1 MYYIYTE
8 LENIKFK
15 NLYEL
20 IKLITEHKED
30 IIYKSSMPRL
40 KQSKYRG
47 LQAFKQL
54 LNRIHDKQIIL
65 NETTKKEY
73 LLGFKLVFNCGSTAF
88 KTNKYDCIVCNHL
101 DELTIKKYNL
111 NQFICSLTEPKQ
123 NDEIK
128 EDDKLKIIKDFISEY
143 DLNMNESLKINI
155 WLLNKFI
162 K

>member
-1 MYYIYTE
+1 MYYIYTDNQNTNFE
-8 LENIKFK
+8 

-20 IKLITEHKED
+20 VKLIADYKED

-54 LNRIHDKQIIL
+54 LNKIHEKQIIL
-65 NETTKKEY
+65 NETTKKQY
-73 LLGFKLVFNCGSTAF
+73 LMGFKLVFNCGSSAF
-88 KTNKYDCIVCNHL
+88 ILNNHKVILCEYL

-111 NQFICSLTEPKQ
+111 NQFICSLNEPKS
-123 NDEIK
+123 NNEIK
-128 EDDKLKIIKDFISEY
+128 EEDKLKIIKDFIDEY
-143 DLNMNESLKINI
+143 DLSTNETLKINT
-155 WLLNKFI
+155 WLLNKLI